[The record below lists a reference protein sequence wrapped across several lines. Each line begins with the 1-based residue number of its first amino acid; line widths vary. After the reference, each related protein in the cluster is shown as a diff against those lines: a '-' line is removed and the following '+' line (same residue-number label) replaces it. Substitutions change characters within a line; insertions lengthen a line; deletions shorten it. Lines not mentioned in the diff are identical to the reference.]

1 MLSWGLLDMSI
12 ILVGRGI
19 SCWCLIL
26 WFMYKVFLNY
36 HTFLKAFF
44 KVLIACF
51 CSFGLYFNCLYCQD
65 KCLVCG
71 LVVLWCLSYLE
82 SYMLFCF
89 LLIMMKLFIYYPCFH
104 VLLCCIWWWYC
115 IVYLFASFA
124 IFCCCGLWWS
134 IFLFLPFN
142 VCLKIEELVPAVQ
155 FFFSDLLP
163 QVLYFI
169 TSFIETCCMIF
180 FPWRS

>member
-19 SCWCLIL
+19 SCWRLIL

-36 HTFLKAFF
+36 PTFLKAFF

-51 CSFGLYFNCLYCQD
+51 CSFGLYLNCLYCQD

-104 VLLCCIWWWYC
+104 VLLCCIWWWYG
-115 IVYLFASFA
+115 IFYLSHRLLFLL
-124 IFCCCGLWWS
+124 LW
-134 IFLFLPFN
+134 IMVKHFFLFLHFCYL
-142 VCLKIEELVPAVQ
+142 CLKNEEELVPAVQ
-155 FFFSDLLP
+155 FFFL
-163 QVLYFI
+163 I
-169 TSFIETCCMIF
+169 TSTGSIF
-180 FPWRS
+180 YN

>member
-36 HTFLKAFF
+36 PTFLKAFF

-51 CSFGLYFNCLYCQD
+51 CSFGLYFNCLYGQD

-71 LVVLWCLSYLE
+71 LVVLGWLAYLFVV
-82 SYMLFCF
+82 MLFCF
-89 LLIMMKLFIYYPCFH
+89 LLIMMKFFIYYPFFL
-104 VLLCCIWWWYC
+104 VLLCCIWWWYG
-115 IVYLFASFA
+115 IFLFVASFA
-124 IFCCCGLWWS
+124 FFFCCGLRWS
-134 IFLFLPFN
+134 IFFCF
-142 VCLKIEELVPAVQ
+142 CISA
-155 FFFSDLLP
+155 
-163 QVLYFI
+163 
-169 TSFIETCCMIF
+169 IF
-180 FPWRS
+180 A